1 MGWGERNRSC
11 HQKQRSGVEPR
22 YRLQSY
28 LLRGM
33 VIVLVGI
40 ISAAGIATIDVTGD
54 RWNQAV
60 YAAPVVQVDTSG
72 PGTLAIVGAS
82 GARLYTAP
90 GGESIRD
97 LTPGTVLTAVGRSGD
112 NLWVVVHN
120 DRDLSGWMEVSEVV
134 LFGLEQLPV
143 MLEGNLPAAV
153 PTAGAIPGTPVAQ
166 EPVLLPTPTA
176 TPLPSPTP
184 TPSPV
189 PTATPI
195 PSPTPSPTPLPTV
208 APTVT
213 TSGASASPA
222 GSSSV
227 SGQGSLVA
235 VVRGGGAALYDQPN
249 GTATSQLST
258 GTALTAW
265 GRTADGQ
272 WLVVAA
278 SSGASGWV
286 QTANVVV
293 FNAEELPVLDAT
305 TGLPAAPASETSG
318 EAATAVA
325 PVSTAEAPAESAAP
339 ATDPNAITASVTVT
353 DARLNIRSGPG
364 TDFAVLGKAE
374 AGSVFEVSGRNA
386 EATWIELVTPDLGDG
401 FGWVSAD
408 FVSLSHPIL
417 SIPVSQRVNQA
428 TPTSAPTSVPTPMA
442 ASGATPDPA
451 PVPAAAAASSNSS
464 APAAGL
470 SGRLVIQS
478 SGGGTIYVY
487 DLASGAL
494 NPLTTG
500 FDPAISPDG
509 KTVAFTRIGGDNG
522 LYLIDTDG
530 QNERRIWNGS
540 EDLHAAT
547 WSPDGN
553 WIAFVRLAGEFNC
566 RDLGFGICLPDNPFL
581 TDFPMSSQ
589 PEYILS
595 RVDINGENY
604 RDLDALNTVQAPSWQ
619 SDGIVY
625 QASTGLE
632 ITADQP
638 VVETKALV
646 QAPYYQD
653 PAWQPNGNRVVF
665 HSREGSHWE
674 IFTINTDGSG
684 LAALTRPATALVDEM
699 PSNVAP
705 AWSPD
710 GQWIVFLSN
719 RNEENSAGEW
729 RLWVMGQD
737 GSNQHPLPVDVP
749 LHYSYGNEQVV
760 SWGVA
765 G

>member
-11 HQKQRSGVEPR
+11 RQKQRRGVGPR
-22 YRLQSY
+22 YRLQRN

-40 ISAAGIATIDVTGD
+40 VSATSIAEMGVTGE

-60 YAAPVVQVDTSG
+60 YAAPVAQVDASG

-90 GGESIRD
+90 GGESIRE
-97 LTPGTVLTAVGRSGD
+97 LTPGTVLTAVGRSSD

-120 DRDLSGWMEVSEVV
+120 DRDISGWMEVSEVV

-143 MLEGNLPAAV
+143 MLEGNVPAVV
-153 PTAGAIPGTPVAQ
+153 PTAGTTPGAPAAQ

-189 PTATPI
+189 PTATPV

-208 APTVT
+208 APTVAASG
-213 TSGASASPA
+213 TSAAPA
-222 GSSSV
+222 GGSPV

-235 VVRGGGAALYDQPN
+235 VVRGGGAALYDRPN
-249 GTATSQLST
+249 GTETAQLST

-305 TGLPAAPASETSG
+305 TGLPAAPGTETSG
-318 EAATAVA
+318 EPATAAA
-325 PVSTAEAPAESAAP
+325 PVPTAEAPAESPAP

-353 DARLNIRSGPG
+353 NARLNIRSGPG
-364 TDFAVLGKAE
+364 TDFTVLGKAE
-374 AGSVFEVSGRNA
+374 TGDVFEVSGRDA
-386 EATWIELVTPDLGDG
+386 AATWIELVTPGLGDG
-401 FGWVSAD
+401 FGWVSAE
-408 FVSLSHPIL
+408 FVTLSHPIL
-417 SIPVSQRVNQA
+417 SIPVSARVSQSA
-428 TPTSAPTSVPTPMA
+428 PISTPTSAPTPAP
-442 ASGATPDPA
+442 ASNATPDPA
-451 PVPAAAAASSNSS
+451 PASAATSPNSS
-464 APAAGL
+464 AAAGL

-478 SGGGTIYVY
+478 TGGGTIYVY

-500 FDPAISPDG
+500 FDPTISPDG
-509 KTVAFTRIGGDNG
+509 RMVAFTRIGGDHG
-522 LYLIDTDG
+522 LYLIDIDG
-530 QNERRIWNGS
+530 QNERLIWNGS
-540 EDLHAAT
+540 EELRAPT

-553 WIAFVRLAGEFNC
+553 WVAFVRLAGEFNC

-589 PEYILS
+589 PEFVLS

-604 RDLDALNTVQAPSWQ
+604 RDLDALNTVQAPSWHT
-619 SDGIVY
+619 DGIVY

-632 ITADQP
+632 ITADQA

-665 HSREGSHWE
+665 QSREGSHWE
-674 IFTINTDGSG
+674 IFTINADGSG
-684 LAALTRPATALVDEM
+684 LSALTRPATALVEEM

-737 GSNQHPLPVDVP
+737 GSNQRPLPVDVP
-749 LHYSYGNEQVV
+749 LQYSYANEQVV
-760 SWGVA
+760 SWGA
-765 G
+765 GG